1 VNFIFI
7 GGSKNYLLLP
17 QKLITMKKLLS
28 TILFAVMG
36 LFASAQQQIKI
47 EDAAQHEGDS
57 VTICSKVY
65 GGRYMENSK
74 SAITLLNVGDLY
86 PNALLTILIKPE
98 NRAAF
103 TNKPEEFYI
112 GKEVC
117 ITGKIIMFKGKPE
130 IELFSEKGISISPK
144 P

>member
-1 VNFIFI
+1 
-7 GGSKNYLLLP
+7 
-17 QKLITMKKLLS
+17 MKKFLS
-28 TILFAVMG
+28 AVLFVTIG
-36 LFASAQQQIKI
+36 LYASAQQQIKI

-65 GGRYMENSK
+65 GGRYMSNSA
-74 SAITLLNVGDLY
+74 SAITLLNVGGLY
-86 PNALLTILIKPE
+86 PNALLTILIKPN

-103 TNKPEEFYI
+103 TNKPEEFYV
-112 GKEVC
+112 GKDVC

-130 IELFSEKGISISPK
+130 IELFSEKGISINPE

>member
-1 VNFIFI
+1 
-7 GGSKNYLLLP
+7 
-17 QKLITMKKLLS
+17 MKKVLS
-28 TILFAVMG
+28 TMLLVSIG
-36 LFASAQQQIKI
+36 LFANAQQKIKI

-65 GGRYMENSK
+65 GGRYMSNSK
-74 SAITLLNVGDLY
+74 SAITLLNVGGLY
-86 PNALLTILIKPE
+86 PNALLTVLIKPE

-117 ITGKIIMFKGKPE
+117 ITGKIILFKGKPE
-130 IELFSEKGISISPK
+130 IELFSEKGITLNVLNPN

>member
-1 VNFIFI
+1 
-7 GGSKNYLLLP
+7 
-17 QKLITMKKLLS
+17 
-28 TILFAVMG
+28 
-36 LFASAQQQIKI
+36 
-47 EDAAQHEGDS
+47 
-57 VTICSKVY
+57 
-65 GGRYMENSK
+65 MENSK
-74 SAITLLNVGDLY
+74 SAITLLNVGGLY
-86 PNALLTILIKPE
+86 PDALLTILIKPE

-103 TNKPEEFYI
+103 SNKPEEYYI

>member
-1 VNFIFI
+1 
-7 GGSKNYLLLP
+7 
-17 QKLITMKKLLS
+17 MKKILS
-28 TILFAVMG
+28 TVLFAAMG
-36 LFASAQQQIKI
+36 LFANAQQQIKI

-65 GGRYMENSK
+65 GGRYMSSSK
-74 SAITLLNVGDLY
+74 TAITLLNVGGLY

-117 ITGKIIMFKGKPE
+117 ITGKIIMYKGKPE
-130 IELFSEKGISISPK
+130 IELFSENGITLSPT

>member
-1 VNFIFI
+1 
-7 GGSKNYLLLP
+7 
-17 QKLITMKKLLS
+17 MKKVLS
-28 TILFAVMG
+28 TFLFVALG
-36 LFASAQQQIKI
+36 LYASAQQQIKI

-65 GGRYMENSK
+65 GGRYMSK
-74 SAITLLNVGDLY
+74 SASAITLLNFGGLY
-86 PNALLTILIKPE
+86 PNALLTILIKPN

-103 TNKPEEFYI
+103 TNKPEEFYV
-112 GKEVC
+112 GKDVC

-130 IELFSEKGISISPK
+130 IELFSEKGISINPK

>member
-1 VNFIFI
+1 
-7 GGSKNYLLLP
+7 
-17 QKLITMKKLLS
+17 MKKFLS
-28 TILFAVMG
+28 AVLFVAIG
-36 LFASAQQQIKI
+36 LYASAQQQIKI

-65 GGRYMENSK
+65 GGRYMSNSS
-74 SAITLLNVGDLY
+74 SAITLLNVGGLY
-86 PNALLTILIKPE
+86 PNALLTILIKPN

-103 TNKPEEFYI
+103 TNKPEEFYV
-112 GKEVC
+112 GKDVC

-130 IELFSEKGISISPK
+130 IELFSEKGISINPE